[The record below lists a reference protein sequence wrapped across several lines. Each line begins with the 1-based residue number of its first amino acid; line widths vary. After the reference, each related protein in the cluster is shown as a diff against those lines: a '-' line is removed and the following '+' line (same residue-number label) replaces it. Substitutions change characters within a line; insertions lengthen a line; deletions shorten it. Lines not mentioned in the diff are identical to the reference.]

1 MLHPRRLLPMLL
13 ASLLALQ
20 LPSAR
25 ADVVVVV
32 GAGSPIAALSADDI
46 ARIFLGKTE
55 TATDGGR
62 VVPVDAPEGTA
73 AREEFYRQLT
83 GKTPA
88 QVRAY
93 WARLIFTGS
102 GRPPRQLDTTALAK
116 LLGDNPRA
124 IGYVDRAAVPAG
136 ARIVYS
142 PSPPPSPP

>member
-1 MLHPRRLLPMLL
+1 MLL
-13 ASLLALQ
+13 ACLLALAAA
-20 LPSAR
+20 SAR

-55 TATDGGR
+55 TTSDGGR

-73 AREEFYRQLT
+73 VREAFYRQLT

-116 LLGDNPRA
+116 LLDDNPRA
-124 IGYVDRAAVPAG
+124 IGYVDRAAVPPG

-142 PSPPPSPP
+142 PPPPPPSPP